1 MSKSIKIDSLIF
13 LKSLGI
19 APEPLLFIE
28 KLPCPE
34 EFLKKLKK
42 AGFNKNQKIIIRFS
56 GEGIMETPRMTVF
69 NNFNKIYDFIKMNL
83 NSEKIAIIHPFIEAR
98 YVGTIYFYRHKILI
112 NLIKNNIWDPSVA
125 KNCDIFSIQNKKA
138 IIYRYL
144 KERIVYFLQDNQL
157 KKQRIKP
164 LKNKEI
170 DKLLIIFNRQDFI
183 FDNIKKFKNIILEF
197 IISPDDKFY
206 GMEMEYSNK
215 PTKLPFSK
223 INNFFSIKNYKD
235 IKKWDKKQKLLLSID
250 VFRQDKDKFLQL
262 IEEIK
267 PYQKE
272 VFIEYGLLSHPAILL
287 REQGINTKPY
297 IKDYEIINKIIKR

>member
-1 MSKSIKIDSLIF
+1 MSKSIKIESLIF

-19 APEPLLFIE
+19 APEPLLFFE

-34 EFLKKLKK
+34 EFLKQLKK
-42 AGFNKNQKIIIRFS
+42 SGFNKNQKIIIRFS
-56 GEGIMETPRMTVF
+56 GEGIMEMPKMTVF
-69 NNFNKIYDFIKMNL
+69 DNFHKIYDFIKMNL
-83 NSEKIAIIHPFIEAR
+83 ANKKIAIIHPFIEAR
-98 YVGTIYFYRHKILI
+98 YVSTIYFYHQKIFI

-125 KNCDIFSIQNKKA
+125 KNCDIFLIDNKRTT
-138 IIYRYL
+138 IYRYL
-144 KERIVYFLQDNQL
+144 KERVVYFFQDNQL
-157 KKQRIKP
+157 KRQRIKP
-164 LKNKEI
+164 LKKKEI
-170 DKLLIIFNRQDFI
+170 NKLLLIFKQQNFI
-183 FDNIKKFKNIILEF
+183 LNNIKKFKNIILEF

-206 GMEMEYSNK
+206 GMEMEYSTK
-215 PTKLPFSK
+215 PTKLLFSK
-223 INNFFSIKNYKD
+223 INNFFPIKNYKD